1 MPTYSETKPVSFTV
15 EQMFDL
21 AADVE
26 AYPEFL
32 PWCVATRIKKRV
44 GDTIHA
50 DMVIG
55 FQMFREKFT
64 TEAKLDRPNRID
76 VTYRNGPFKYL
87 KSYWIFTEI
96 EENNC
101 EIDFHID
108 FEFRSPM
115 LQQLIGRVFGEAVKQ
130 MVFSFEK
137 RAKQLY
143 R

>member
-1 MPTYSETKPVSFTV
+1 MPTYSEKKTVPFTV

-26 AYPEFL
+26 AYPQFL
-32 PWCVATRIKKRV
+32 PWCVATRIKKRE

-55 FQMFREKFT
+55 FQIFREKFST
-64 TEAKLDRPNRID
+64 QAVLNRPNKID
-76 VTYRNGPFKYL
+76 VTYHNGPFKYL
-87 KSYWIFTEI
+87 ESHWKFNEI
-96 EENNC
+96 EQGNC

-115 LQQLIGRVFGEAVKQ
+115 LQKLIGRVFGEAVHR
-130 MVFSFEK
+130 MVASFEK